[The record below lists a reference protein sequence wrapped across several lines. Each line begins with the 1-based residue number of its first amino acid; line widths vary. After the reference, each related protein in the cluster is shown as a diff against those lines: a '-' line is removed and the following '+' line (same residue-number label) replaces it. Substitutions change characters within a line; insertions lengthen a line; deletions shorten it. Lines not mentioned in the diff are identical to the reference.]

1 MAKIVG
7 YRHPALSGVVKDTV
21 FGKHI
26 VLQPKTVADHLSMM
40 TALVAIGYVGYVTVK
55 DWRIKRGR
63 RN

>member
-7 YRHPALSGVVKDTV
+7 YKHSALSGVVKDSL

-26 VLQPKTVADHLSMM
+26 VLQPKTVADQLSMF

-55 DWRIKRGR
+55 DWRKRGR